1 MMIGYG
7 MSLHRLQYGAE
18 QYRPRRKYYLST
30 ARSHW
35 KYWISP
41 SPIISLRPFPFYYG
55 RGKATFQ
62 SKPFSLKRDKK
73 ITISVVHLGM
83 ASLLTIAIT
92 VGHESCTMTFHSVPV
107 KTNCSYCSFSS
118 IT

>member
-1 MMIGYG
+1 MGVAGAAWGTNVGRFAYTL
-7 MSLHRLQYGAE
+7 MSWL
-18 QYRPRRKYYLST
+18 
-30 ARSHW
+30 
-35 KYWISP
+35 
-41 SPIISLRPFPFYYG
+41 YYG